1 MKETETEAES
11 SHIGAHVQ
19 MPSTLNTWPF
29 CSFVTYHLNMSKIL
43 SLSENKYLHN
53 HQNTTLKHLT

>member
-19 MPSTLNTWPF
+19 MPSTLNTWP
-29 CSFVTYHLNMSKIL
+29 LII
-43 SLSENKYLHN
+43 
-53 HQNTTLKHLT
+53 